1 MANDIEN
8 KKKNTGKKTNGK
20 TSKKTDTNKSRKLKI
35 ILIAFAI
42 IGFILYCFGTKQN
55 PIEVASNIY
64 QQVQGESPPQ
74 GEAQSQGESQ
84 GHSETITN
92 VNGEMEVHFLDVGQ
106 ADSTLI
112 IQNGKTM
119 LFDVATKSKG
129 DDIADY
135 IKDLGINYV
144 DVLVLSHPHDDHLGG
159 TADFLKNMEVGVIYC
174 PDFRGLG
181 INNIW
186 YIDMLN
192 QINLIDAKRNKNVPP
207 EEQTSIL
214 RYPRNDQGE
223 FATFNIGDA
232 KVQFLAPLED
242 KYSDKNNY
250 SICAKISYGTVDL
263 MLTGDA
269 HEEVEKEL
277 IQKDYDLDI
286 EIFQAG
292 HHGSDTSNSKEFI
305 NAMSPEA
312 IVISCGMQNKHG
324 HPVKSVMDLF
334 KKKKIPVYRTDESG
348 TIVMV
353 TDGEK
358 YAFNK
363 AKGTYKSGAEYNKG
377 D

>member
-1 MANDIEN
+1 MASAAEN

-20 TSKKTDTNKSRKLKI
+20 TIKNTDTNKSRKLKI

-42 IGFILYCFGTKQN
+42 IGFSLYCLVTKQN

-74 GEAQSQGESQ
+74 GEAQSQGELP
-84 GHSETITN
+84 GHSETIT
-92 VNGEMEVHFLDVGQ
+92 NGEMEVHFLDVGQ

-112 IQNGKTM
+112 INDGQTM
-119 LFDVATKSKG
+119 LFDVGTKSKG
-129 DDIADY
+129 DDIANY

-174 PDFRGLG
+174 PDFRDLG
-181 INNIW
+181 IKTVW
-186 YIDMLN
+186 YKDMLKE
-192 QINLIDAKRNKNVPP
+192 INVIDAIRNKDVPP
-207 EEQTSIL
+207 DEQTSIL
-214 RYPRNDQGE
+214 RYPRNEQGE

-242 KYSDKNNY
+242 KYSHENNY
-250 SICAKISYGTVDL
+250 SICAKVSYGTVDI
-263 MLTGDA
+263 MFTGDA
-269 HEEVEKEL
+269 HDEVEKEL
-277 IQKDYDLDI
+277 IKQNYNLDV

-292 HHGSDTSNSKEFI
+292 HHGSDTSNSKEFLQ
-305 NAMSPEA
+305 AMSPEA
-312 IVISCGMQNKHG
+312 IVISCGMKNKHD
-324 HPVKSVMDLF
+324 HPVKSVMELF
-334 KKKKIPVYRTDESG
+334 KKMKIPVYRTDESG

-353 TDGEK
+353 TDGEN
-358 YAFNK
+358 YSFNK
-363 AKGTYKSGAEYNKG
+363 KKGTYKSGSEYNKG